1 MLDRITSTF
10 YDDRSS
16 HRGVTNARLNS
27 RDAFIRVQTRFYTLR
42 DRDLSFSF
50 YSGPVQLLTLRQDRE
65 D

>member
-27 RDAFIRVQTRFYTLR
+27 RDAFIVQTRFYTLR

-50 YSGPVQLLTLRQDRE
+50 YSGAVQLLTLRQDRE